1 MPEVVFEVRADIL
14 YRKLSISVPR
24 KSENLVGN
32 EWYETLSSNRCK
44 IISNYISIVYIQ
56 NIYIIITSYKNFGS

>member
-1 MPEVVFEVRADIL
+1 MVRCQVQTGEVWLMVRNLRIIIPEVVFEDRADIL

-32 EWYETLSSNRCK
+32 VMSGMK
-44 IISNYISIVYIQ
+44 P
-56 NIYIIITSYKNFGS
+56 

>member
-1 MPEVVFEVRADIL
+1 MIMFEDRADIL

-32 EWYETLSSNRCK
+32 VMSGMKPWAVTDEK
-44 IISNYISIVYIQ
+44 
-56 NIYIIITSYKNFGS
+56 